1 MQNIFYHNSSGR
13 AAFTGQLKSREVH
26 RAITMHPIKDYPH
39 MYRLHNYIKG
49 MSIREKIYEGLKIR
63 REIASLTE
71 DLKKRLEPGWD
82 PLDFY
87 ELDTLGI

>member
-39 MYRLHNYIKG
+39 MYRLQNYVNG
-49 MSIREKIYEGLKIR
+49 MAIREKIHEGLRIR

-71 DLKKRLEPGWD
+71 ELKKKLEPDWE
-82 PLDFY
+82 PEDFY
-87 ELDTLGI
+87 ELNTLGN